1 MLAAPHTS
9 TLGANNQG
17 SSMSTNFSE
26 LPKDLPRPVDDG
38 AASHLE
44 GMRLPKVSLLASN
57 GANVDLA
64 ALPGCVVIYIYPM
77 TGRPGVPLPDG
88 WDGIPGAR
96 GCTPQ
101 SCSFRDHHSELKAL
115 NTSVFGLS
123 TQTTE
128 YQREAR
134 DRLHLPF
141 ELLSDSGHRLKQL
154 LRLPTFAVAGMELY
168 KRMALIVENG
178 LSRKVF
184 YPVFPPDQNA
194 NDVLAWLRQ
203 NAQQG
208 AAGDAP
214 KAARP

>member
-1 MLAAPHTS
+1 
-9 TLGANNQG
+9 
-17 SSMSTNFSE
+17 
-26 LPKDLPRPVDDG
+26 
-38 AASHLE
+38 
-44 GMRLPKVSLLASN
+44 MRLPKGSLPATN

-64 ALPGCVVIYIYPM
+64 AIPGRVVIYVYPM

-115 NTSVFGLS
+115 NASVFGLS

-141 ELLSDSGHRLKQL
+141 ELLGDTGLRLKQL
-154 LRLPTFAVAGMELY
+154 LRLPTFVVADVEMY
-168 KRMALIVENG
+168 KRLTIIVENG
-178 LSRKVF
+178 WIRKVF

-194 NDVLAWLRQ
+194 NDVLAWLRES
-203 NAQQG
+203 ARQG

-214 KAARP
+214 KSAHP

>member
-1 MLAAPHTS
+1 MSGVTNH
-9 TLGANNQG
+9 G
-17 SSMSTNFSE
+17 SSMNTNFSE
-26 LPKDLPRPVDDG
+26 LPKNLPRPVDDG
-38 AASHLE
+38 AATHLE
-44 GMRLPKVSLLASN
+44 GMRLPKGSLPATN

-64 ALPGCVVIYIYPM
+64 AIPGRVVIYVYPM

-115 NTSVFGLS
+115 NASVFGLS

-141 ELLSDSGHRLKQL
+141 ELLGDTGLRLKQL
-154 LRLPTFAVAGMELY
+154 LRLPTFVVADVEMY
-168 KRMALIVENG
+168 KRLTIIVENG
-178 LSRKVF
+178 WIRKVF

-194 NDVLAWLRQ
+194 NDVLAWLRES
-203 NAQQG
+203 ARQG

-214 KAARP
+214 KSAHP